1 MYSKA
6 KYWRWGLIFLLL
18 GFSQLALANIRF
30 AEVMW
35 MGTDLSTADEWIEL
49 YSEIETDI
57 SGWSLSKLNNSGS
70 GHEVLLTFATGTVL
84 LADEVHYNTLGAKV
98 VADKYFNSVNLNLER

>member
-57 SGWSLSKLNNSGS
+57 
-70 GHEVLLTFATGTVL
+70 
-84 LADEVHYNTLGAKV
+84 
-98 VADKYFNSVNLNLER
+98 